1 MCWTKLTVGV
11 VVQGEAKERFNEIKQ
26 ELSQTSTQFSN
37 NILDATKA
45 FKKVITDKA
54 DVDGLPASA
63 LALGAQQV
71 PFLLRLNSLLMQL
84 TFFKGQ
90 GDELLAKLVLM
101 FLQ

>member
-1 MCWTKLTVGV
+1 MVCF

-26 ELSQTSTQFSN
+26 ELSHTSTQFSN

-45 FKKVITDKA
+45 FKKVITEKA

-71 PFLLRLNSLLMQL
+71 QPFPFCSGSSLC
-84 TFFKGQ
+84 
-90 GDELLAKLVLM
+90 
-101 FLQ
+101 